1 MGQVATTESN
11 LFYYSKRLSSL
22 TENIYDEIVKM
33 SFQTINDYLE
43 YLCSNWTDLFRL
55 NNLSIIWI

>member
-22 TENIYDEIVKM
+22 TENMVHLWRNCQNE
-33 SFQTINDYLE
+33 L
-43 YLCSNWTDLFRL
+43 SNY
-55 NNLSIIWI
+55 